1 MYLYRPEALA
11 ANLYGMRSA
20 AGMSIRELAQHVGI
34 AHATLWGMENCY
46 HRQRHPNL
54 TTICAIA
61 DYFGVSLD
69 WLCGRVR
76 TEKTPAPAA
85 TDDGGMEKN

>member
-1 MYLYRPEALA
+1 MCTYHPEALA

-20 AGMSIRELAQHVGI
+20 AGMSLKELAQHVGI
-34 AHATLWGMENCY
+34 GHATLCGMENCY
-46 HRQRHPNL
+46 YRQRCPNL
-54 TTICAIA
+54 STICAIA

-85 TDDGGMEKN
+85 TDDGDLDKK

>member
-1 MYLYRPEALA
+1 MDMYRPEALA

-20 AGMSIRELAQHVGI
+20 AGMSLKELAQHVGI
-34 AHATLWGMENCY
+34 TLWGMENCY
-46 HRQRHPNL
+46 YRQRCPNL
-54 TTICAIA
+54 STICAIA

-85 TDDGGMEKN
+85 TDDGGMEK